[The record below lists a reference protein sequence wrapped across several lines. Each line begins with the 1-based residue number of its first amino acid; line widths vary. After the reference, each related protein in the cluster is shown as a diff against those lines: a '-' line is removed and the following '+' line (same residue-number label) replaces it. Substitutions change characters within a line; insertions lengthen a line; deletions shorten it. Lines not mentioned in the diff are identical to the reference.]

1 MNIQTA
7 SFVIVAFLALAKV
20 LSVYW
25 IFVILSCLCIAVLT
39 VFAVFLATV
48 ADETSVK
55 KKLSRNPLDE
65 HKIHTRIGINCK
77 LPLNPMQEH
86 RSLINCSSVPEDETK
101 SEDLSTYSRRIKS
114 KSITG
119 NKRVDELVGNLLDYV
134 FRDYV
139 ESWFQE
145 ISNNKTFPNES
156 RRNVEHVISDLSNRV
171 NRSPLLS
178 VLTTKVIDDIAAHVK
193 VYNFVKN
200 SAAEPT
206 AKKTPKITSRSS
218 PFHRRNKSDT
228 DASFRN
234 WNLGSALIH
243 KKVANSTFYSV
254 QTDEELL
261 DPDKQFIETFF
272 DNSEDNFRDESKC
285 DKALE
290 KHLAVVVETI
300 LYYSVDSEVFKCD
313 ISRQFLISLLAGLMK
328 LLVNMLS
335 DPDFINTQIAHL
347 FANDPPPSE
356 FLIRE
361 IRNCNDL
368 SELRAVRH
376 LITRE
381 MDLKHR
387 IPKYAG
393 EIASLKFTQ
402 NEIDKKISA
411 VQSFG
416 GNRRSD
422 KDKFSSK
429 SMRLTLDEIFNRE
442 LAMSYFLDYLSILNL
457 QKYVIFYRQA
467 QEWKNITQDKLS
479 IGDIEV
485 DSRRLRDTAFNLYT
499 EYLLPSSSN
508 YLKVDQGL
516 IDVLHIKIMDTYLVP
531 DPTWFDSIC
540 RFIYEKIK
548 NEEVFLSNFY
558 ESPAYKKLLLELE
571 EIESEH
577 SLELPSIDVR
587 SEASDTNSDDL
598 INDDEFDFLS
608 PVDAIKNTTRHQ
620 RSHSDTGILVT
631 RDQLLETQQRLT
643 AKIFQTAINSNGN
656 FAVYAIEVYT
666 NEKDSK
672 GFDNK
677 RSWHI
682 YHRYSRFLELKK
694 LLLRRFPSSYQNIT
708 LPFPKKQTFHNTN
721 RNLIERRMV
730 ILNEFLRIIC
740 SKAEHNEDMHRVIL
754 GFLKFSD
761 DGDVSQSKST
771 VSSVKA
777 GLATI
782 KNMPE
787 SLGLFDGLA
796 KLFQKN
802 NEKADVLS
810 DEIDTQIQL
819 NAEFPALISFVN
831 LIDVVFGLGTKSQW
845 LKKAISGIMAAPFVS
860 QSINKRILEI
870 AQKHILEAD
879 RVETVLGGILN
890 GAWPNGIRQDPLTRE
905 DTTKLR
911 TRMAARVTL
920 FAFLSGE
927 LITLRHTIE
936 LILISIIVSLQMI

>member
-1 MNIQTA
+1 M
-7 SFVIVAFLALAKV
+7 
-20 LSVYW
+20 
-25 IFVILSCLCIAVLT
+25 
-39 VFAVFLATV
+39 
-48 ADETSVK
+48 
-55 KKLSRNPLDE
+55 
-65 HKIHTRIGINCK
+65 
-77 LPLNPMQEH
+77 
-86 RSLINCSSVPEDETK
+86 
-101 SEDLSTYSRRIKS
+101 
-114 KSITG
+114 
-119 NKRVDELVGNLLDYV
+119 

-139 ESWFQE
+139 ELWFQE
-145 ISNNKTFPNES
+145 LSNNKTFPNES
-156 RRNVEHVISDLSNRV
+156 RQNVERVISDISNRAS
-171 NRSPLLS
+171 RAPLLS
-178 VLTTKVIDDIAAHVK
+178 VLTTKVVDDIAAHMK

-200 SAAEPT
+200 SATEPT
-206 AKKTPKITSRSS
+206 TKKTPKIVSRSS

-261 DPDKQFIETFF
+261 DPEKQFIETFF
-272 DNSEDNFRDESKC
+272 DNSDDFREESKC

-290 KHLAVVVETI
+290 KHLATVVETM
-300 LYYSVDSEVFKCD
+300 LYYSVDADVFKCN
-313 ISRQFLISLLAGLMK
+313 IARQFLISLLSGLMK
-328 LLVNMLS
+328 ILVNMLS

-387 IPKYAG
+387 MPKYAG

-411 VQSFG
+411 LQSFG
-416 GNRRSD
+416 GGSQRND

-467 QEWKNITQDKLS
+467 QEWKNITQEKLAM
-479 IGDIEV
+479 GDDEV
-485 DSRRLRDTAFNLYT
+485 DARRWRDTAFNLYT
-499 EYLLPSSSN
+499 EYLLPSSTN

-516 IDVLHIKIMDTYLVP
+516 IDVLHIKIKDSYLVP

-548 NEEVFLSNFY
+548 NEDVFLSNFY

-577 SLELPSIDVR
+577 SLDMPSIDVR

-598 INDDEFDFLS
+598 IIDDEFDFLS

-631 RDQLLETQQRLT
+631 REHLLETQQRLT

-656 FAVYAIEVYT
+656 FAVYAIEVFM

-694 LLLRRFPSSYQNIT
+694 LLLRRFPSSYQNIN

-740 SKAEHNEDMHRVIL
+740 SKAEHNEEMHRLIL
-754 GFLKFSD
+754 SFLKFSD
-761 DGDVSQSKST
+761 DEDAPQSKGT
-771 VSSVKA
+771 VSTVKA

-787 SLGLFDGLA
+787 SFGLFDGLA

-802 NEKADVLS
+802 NEKPDAMS
-810 DEIDTQIQL
+810 DEMDTNIQL
-819 NAEFPALISFVN
+819 SAEFPALISFVN

-845 LKKAISGIMAAPFVS
+845 LKRAISGIMAAPFVS
-860 QSINKRILEI
+860 QSLNKRILEI
-870 AQKHILEAD
+870 AQKHILETD
-879 RVETVLGGILN
+879 RVETILTGILD
-890 GAWPNGIRQDPLTRE
+890 GAWPNGVRVDPLTRE

-911 TRMAARVTL
+911 TRMAARVSL

-927 LITLRHTIE
+927 
-936 LILISIIVSLQMI
+936 

>member
-1 MNIQTA
+1 M
-7 SFVIVAFLALAKV
+7 
-20 LSVYW
+20 
-25 IFVILSCLCIAVLT
+25 
-39 VFAVFLATV
+39 
-48 ADETSVK
+48 
-55 KKLSRNPLDE
+55 
-65 HKIHTRIGINCK
+65 
-77 LPLNPMQEH
+77 
-86 RSLINCSSVPEDETK
+86 
-101 SEDLSTYSRRIKS
+101 STYSKKVKTR
-114 KSITG
+114 SITG
-119 NKRVDELVGNLLDYV
+119 NKRIDELVGNLLDYV

-139 ESWFQE
+139 EVWFQE

-156 RRNVEHVISDLSNRV
+156 RRNVEHVITDISNRV
-171 NRSPLLS
+171 NRAPLLS

-200 SAAEPT
+200 SVAEPT
-206 AKKTPKITSRSS
+206 IKKGPKIVSRSS

-228 DASFRN
+228 DASSRN

-261 DPDKQFIETFF
+261 DPEKQFIESYF
-272 DNSEDNFRDESKC
+272 DNSESSFRDESKC
-285 DKALE
+285 DKSLE
-290 KHLAVVVETI
+290 KHLAAVVDTI
-300 LYYSVDSEVFKCD
+300 LYYSVDSQIFKCT
-313 ISRQFLISLLAGLMK
+313 IARQFLTSLLAGLMK
-328 LLVNMLS
+328 ILINMIS
-335 DPDFINTQIAHL
+335 DPDFINSQIAHL
-347 FANDPPPSE
+347 FINDPPPSE

-381 MDLKHR
+381 MDLKHKIR
-387 IPKYAG
+387 KYAG

-416 GNRRSD
+416 GNRKND

-442 LAMSYFLDYLSILNL
+442 LALSYFLDYLSILNL
-457 QKYVIFYRQA
+457 QKYVIFYSQA
-467 QEWKNITQDKLS
+467 QEWKNMSNEKQSMSHD
-479 IGDIEV
+479 EV
-485 DSRRLRDTAFNLYT
+485 DSRKVRDTAFNLYT
-499 EYLLPSSSN
+499 EYLLPNSIN

-516 IDVLHIKIMDTYLVP
+516 IEVLHIKIKDTYLLP

-577 SLELPSIDVR
+577 SLDLPSIDVR

-598 INDDEFDFLS
+598 VNDDEFDFLS

-631 RDQLLETQQRLT
+631 REQLLESQQRLT
-643 AKIFQTAINSNGN
+643 AKIFQTAINSHGN
-656 FAVYAIEVYT
+656 FAVYAIEVFLI
-666 NEKDSK
+666 EKDSK

-694 LLLRRFPSSYQNIT
+694 LILRRFPTSYQNIT

-740 SKAEHNEDMHRVIL
+740 CKSEHNEDMHKVIL
-754 GFLKFSD
+754 SFLKFSD
-761 DGDVSQSKST
+761 DGDVQQVKST
-771 VSSVKA
+771 VNTVKA
-777 GLATI
+777 GLITI

-802 NEKADVLS
+802 NDKADVIS
-810 DEIDTQIQL
+810 DEMDTQIQL

-870 AQKHILEAD
+870 AQKHILETD
-879 RVETVLGGILN
+879 RVETVLCGILH
-890 GAWPNGIRQDPLTRE
+890 GAWPNGIRQDPLSRE

-911 TRMAARVTL
+911 TRMAARVSL

-927 LITLRHTIE
+927 
-936 LILISIIVSLQMI
+936 